1 MAEKKPQKL
10 NKEELE
16 ILQKLNKDFQLIKN
30 QLGDIEI
37 SKNNVLKNLNIIQ
50 TMFKEEEKKLIEKY
64 GDNVVMNLET
74 GEVKPTEEKEDS
86 KE

>member
-1 MAEKKPQKL
+1 MAEKKSQKL
-10 NKEELE
+10 DKEELE

-37 SKNNVLKNLNIIQ
+37 SKNNVIKNLNVIQ
-50 TMFKEEEKKLIEKY
+50 NMFKDQEKQLLEKY
-64 GDNVVMNLET
+64 GDNVVINLET
-74 GEVKPTEEKEDS
+74 GVINPKEEEES

>member
-1 MAEKKPQKL
+1 MAEKKSQKL
-10 NKEELE
+10 DKEELE

-37 SKNNVLKNLNIIQ
+37 SKNNVIKNLNVIQ
-50 TMFKEEEKKLIEKY
+50 NMFKEQEKKLLEKY
-64 GDNVVMNLET
+64 GDNVVINLET
-74 GEVKPTEEKEDS
+74 GVINPKEEEES

>member
-50 TMFKEEEKKLIEKY
+50 AMFKEEEKKLIEKY

-74 GEVKPTEEKEDS
+74 GEVKPTEKKEDS